1 MKTEHRDW
9 TRANKAVVA
18 MMQAKG
24 DGKKDIFFLFTVS
37 QVEEVLSEITVRAI
51 PFAPDFVEGMCSWRG
66 QIVPVV
72 DIEKRFGFSGREHSS
87 SDRYLVVRTGISDS
101 TSDTQLL
108 HGVFRVSGEVKVIG
122 AGAESSIVSP
132 GKIGI
137 EPSLAR
143 GTFQQKGNFLIV
155 PDVALILQ
163 NEQKTDIL

>member
-9 TRANKAVVA
+9 TRADKAVVA
-18 MMQAKG
+18 MSQAKG
-24 DGKKDIFFLFTVS
+24 NGGQDIFFLFTVS
-37 QVEEVLSEITVRAI
+37 QVEEVLSEIPVRGI
-51 PFAPDFVEGMCSWRG
+51 PFAPDFVEGMCCWRG

-87 SDRYLVVRTGISDS
+87 SDRYLVVRTGAADANA
-101 TSDTQLL
+101 DALLL
-108 HGVFRVSGEVKVIG
+108 HGVFRVSGEVRVIDT
-122 AGAESSIVSP
+122 GAESDIVFP
-132 GKIGI
+132 GEIGI

-143 GTFQQKGNFLIV
+143 GTYQQRGYFLIV